1 MTEAY
6 PQIDPTTFDLI
17 IVGTGL
23 PESLI
28 AAAASAA
35 GKSVLHLDP
44 NPFYGSH
51 FASLGPDELSA
62 FLSSSSFP
70 PSSSSG
76 EDPATVSLTTRPLYS
91 NVEISS
97 LAPETLE
104 EHARKFNLDVA
115 GPRVLFCADR
125 AIDAILKWSTN
136 HYLEFKAIDANFI
149 CVENGKLM
157 RVPDSRSAIF
167 KDKNLSLIEKNQLMK
182 FLKIVQRHLDP
193 DEDASSKVSQEDLES
208 PFAEFLAKIKLPPKI
223 KSIIMYSIAM
233 ADHDQD
239 VEACKNILKTKDGID
254 RLALFQSSV
263 GRFPNSPGALIYPSY
278 GQGELP
284 QAFCRRAAVKR
295 CLYVLRMPVVALL
308 IDEENGQ
315 YRGIRLASGQDLFSP
330 KLILDPSFVFPS
342 QAGSSPEEPVH
353 VFSEKAVEA
362 KVARGICITRSSLKP
377 DISNLLVVY
386 PPRSLYPEQDITVRV
401 LQLGS
406 TSAICPPGMFVL
418 YLSALC
424 NDATQGKKLLNTAIS
439 AIEVSQISE
448 RNAGVKNEDAE
459 VEPPFIIWKAIF
471 IQELSAGK
479 YGSICSTP
487 SPDGNLNYHDLV
499 DAAEKLF
506 HATYPDEAFFP
517 ETASPENADEDNCPE
532 DDGPLEEA

>member
-223 KSIIMYSIAM
+223 KS
-233 ADHDQD
+233 
-239 VEACKNILKTKDGID
+239 
-254 RLALFQSSV
+254 
-263 GRFPNSPGALIYPSY
+263 FPNSPGALIYPSY